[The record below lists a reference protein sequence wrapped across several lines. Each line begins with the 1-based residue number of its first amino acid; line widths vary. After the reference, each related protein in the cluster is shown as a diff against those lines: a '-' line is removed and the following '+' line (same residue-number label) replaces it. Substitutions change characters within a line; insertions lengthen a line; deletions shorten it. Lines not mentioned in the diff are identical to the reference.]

1 MNSPQAVQQG
11 GVTQPCVAC
20 KIRKKQNRYLK
31 EQLTELEKEYHLLY
45 NAKIK
50 LETQLETLQ
59 DMLHREEKER
69 QNLTSMTVVPKLK
82 EVITLIES
90 NNKADEYS
98 GAQQMLKKMNDLLHE
113 QPRYDVPRRKFHN
126 SFGYSMLSLFS
137 DTSSVVDIAAEEETA
152 RHNGTANDSSTISAT
167 QNGENSNN
175 SAPVVSNTK
184 MDKPMPPTK
193 ATIRSKTHAASHTAA
208 GKEHVKI
215 TAFQSQVLEDIT
227 AREPL
232 KELLPRTFRSDST
245 PASDWNKTRS
255 APLRKPRHNSA
266 SGATESSTK
275 QEDLSQRRRKLTCP
289 PSQTYFQQST
299 ELQSR
304 LEQQRKK
311 IESSC
316 EIAENH

>member
-1 MNSPQAVQQG
+1 
-11 GVTQPCVAC
+11 
-20 KIRKKQNRYLK
+20 
-31 EQLTELEKEYHLLY
+31 
-45 NAKIK
+45 
-50 LETQLETLQ
+50 
-59 DMLHREEKER
+59 
-69 QNLTSMTVVPKLK
+69 
-82 EVITLIES
+82 
-90 NNKADEYS
+90 
-98 GAQQMLKKMNDLLHE
+98 
-113 QPRYDVPRRKFHN
+113 
-126 SFGYSMLSLFS
+126 MLSLFS
-137 DTSSVVDIAAEEETA
+137 DTSSVVDITAEEETA
-152 RHNGTANDSSTISAT
+152 RHNGTANDISTIPAT

-175 SAPVVSNTK
+175 SASVVSNTK

-193 ATIRSKTHAASHTAA
+193 VTIRSKTPAASHTAA

-245 PASDWNKTRS
+245 PASDWNKTHS